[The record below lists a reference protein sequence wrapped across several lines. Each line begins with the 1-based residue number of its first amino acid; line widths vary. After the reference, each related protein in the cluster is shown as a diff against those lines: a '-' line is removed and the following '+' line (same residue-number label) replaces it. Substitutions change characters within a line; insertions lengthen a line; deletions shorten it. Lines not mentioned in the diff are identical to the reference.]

1 MDYLARHRRVV
12 PLSELACADDGGPI
26 RVAITFDDGYRSV
39 LTHAAPILERH
50 GFSATLFVPTRWLGD
65 CNRWDGEDCP
75 GLELMT
81 EKELVQL
88 AGRGFE
94 IASHGHRH
102 IDMSTATREA
112 VREDIEA
119 SIQRISALLG
129 APPRHLSYP
138 YGRNS
143 EVAREVV
150 RECGFAEAFALE
162 WEDRRFARSR
172 TPVFPADTGW
182 RFAFKSSGRYAPLRR
197 SRPVVAVYER
207 VRRYRAALDLRSGIG
222 ARSRPQT
229 AQAGPEPRTP
239 RESAA
244 TAPEPLT
251 GRGR

>member
-12 PLSELACADDGGPI
+12 PLSELSCADYGGPI

-65 CNRWDGEDCP
+65 RNRWDGEDC
-75 GLELMT
+75 LELELVT

-102 IDMSTATREA
+102 IDMSSATREA
-112 VREDIEA
+112 VREDIQA

-138 YGRNS
+138 YGRSS
-143 EVAREVV
+143 EIARDVV

-207 VRRYRAALDLRSGIG
+207 VRRYRAALALRSGIG
-222 ARSRPQT
+222 ARSRPQP
-229 AQAGPEPRTP
+229 AQAGPEPPTP
-239 RESAA
+239 RESAGA
-244 TAPEPLT
+244 APEPLT